1 MLASVSLKTELSVLG
16 SEAGIT
22 RGRRIEG
29 AVCAARS
36 HIQGIRLPLARRN
49 AGKQYLFCV
58 IGVKNVGSLK
68 LLRPT
73 EHMLHYGAIMLN
85 ENDVVEAVCAYLT
98 AND

>member
-1 MLASVSLKTELSVLG
+1 LGGRRGGLDLSEGAESVRIQTWDLRPTMLASVSLKTELSVLG

-58 IGVKNVGSLK
+58 KELKTWGV
-68 LLRPT
+68 
-73 EHMLHYGAIMLN
+73 
-85 ENDVVEAVCAYLT
+85 
-98 AND
+98 